1 MTQKTTG
8 QLLTEFAEYL
18 GQQSKEVQQKFEEKI
33 KELKNDLLG
42 GNVSQD
48 LDTIKELAEA
58 LQGIKSGEDGLAK
71 LIQKVTEFKE
81 ALEGLK
87 TKTESL
93 DNLDLK
99 AAYER
104 GKNH

>member
-33 KELKNDLLG
+33 RELKNDLLG

-81 ALEGLK
+81 SLEGLK

>member
-33 KELKNDLLG
+33 RELKNDLLG

-48 LDTIKELAEA
+48 LDTIKELAET

>member
-33 KELKNDLLG
+33 RELKNDLLG

-81 ALEGLK
+81 ALEDLK

-104 GKNH
+104 GKSH

>member
-33 KELKNDLLG
+33 RELKNDLLG

-81 ALEGLK
+81 SLEGLK

-104 GKNH
+104 GKNR